1 VEAAAW
7 GQWWR
12 RSQGLEARSERVGE
26 TVRVS
31 KYHCFADL
39 AVGDHWED
47 VSLSSTDSDR
57 PGGLLG
63 LLDLDEAGPDLFVAP
78 TPAEGPPRLFGG
90 QVASQSLRAATLT
103 IDEGR
108 QVHSMHSYFIR
119 PGRPNTPLH
128 LEVERIRDGRSFATR
143 RVTARQED
151 GAIFVLD
158 ASFHVVEQGFDW
170 QVPSPSLEPGPESLT
185 AGDGPMGMPMRSSG
199 SRPAWVDEAIK
210 AREAAGDAPGEPTA
224 AEMGRMR
231 RMRGG
236 PFGGLFDM
244 RPLRMSEDFR
254 PHPAWITLRE
264 PIGDDPALHAC
275 ALTFIS
281 DMAVVRSARAPGST
295 DGGWGG
301 ASLDHA
307 VWFHRPF
314 RVDEWLLF
322 SAEPVSNYGARGL
335 ARGSFHTE
343 DGVLVASFVQECL
356 LRSTGSPP
364 PP

>member
-1 VEAAAW
+1 M
-7 GQWWR
+7 
-12 RSQGLEARSERVGE
+12 
-26 TVRVS
+26 
-31 KYHCFADL
+31 
-39 AVGDHWED
+39 
-47 VSLSSTDSDR
+47 
-57 PGGLLG
+57 
-63 LLDLDEAGPDLFVAP
+63 
-78 TPAEGPPRLFGG
+78 
-90 QVASQSLRAATLT
+90 ASQSLRAATLT
-103 IDEGR
+103 IEPDR
-108 QVHSMHSYFIR
+108 QVHSLHSYFIR
-119 PGRPNTPLH
+119 PGRPNLPLH

-143 RVTARQED
+143 RVTALQDRE
-151 GAIFVLD
+151 AIFVLD
-158 ASFHVVEQGFDW
+158 ASFHVREEGFDW
-170 QVPSPSLEPGPESLT
+170 QIEPPSLTPTPDEIV
-185 AGDGPMGMPMRSSG
+185 AGDGPMGMRIPSS
-199 SRPAWVDEAIK
+199 RNAPAWMREAIREREEADAADPEDEADDSEQEDTPAK
-210 AREAAGDAPGEPTA
+210 QARSRG
-224 AEMGRMR
+224 R

-254 PHPAWITLRE
+254 PHPAWIRIKE

-322 SAEPVSNYGARGL
+322 SAEPVTNYGARGL
-335 ARGSFHTE
+335 AKGSFHTS

-356 LRSTGSPP
+356 LRSTGMPP